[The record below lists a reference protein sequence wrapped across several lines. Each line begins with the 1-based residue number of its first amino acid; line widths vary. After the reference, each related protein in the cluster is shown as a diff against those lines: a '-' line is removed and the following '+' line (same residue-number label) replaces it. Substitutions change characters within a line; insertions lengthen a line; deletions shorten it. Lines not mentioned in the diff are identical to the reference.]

1 MVTANITL
9 KSESGAS
16 IFDKGA
22 MVTSETIKQY
32 MPSKSTF
39 QKAKK
44 MLQSDG
50 FEVNVNGIGL
60 NVSTSK
66 ENFEKV
72 LNVKLIESKSQN
84 QAVYK
89 TDKKIDVPINWKAFI
104 ESIDLPVPVEYY

>member
-1 MVTANITL
+1 
-9 KSESGAS
+9 
-16 IFDKGA
+16 
-22 MVTSETIKQY
+22 

-89 TDKKIDVPINWKAFI
+89 TDKRIDVPINWKAFI